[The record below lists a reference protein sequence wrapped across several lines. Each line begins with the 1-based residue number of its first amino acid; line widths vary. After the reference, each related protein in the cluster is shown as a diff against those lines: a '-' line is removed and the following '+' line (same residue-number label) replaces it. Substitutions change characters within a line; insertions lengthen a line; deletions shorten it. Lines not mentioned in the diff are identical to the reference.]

1 MPFGG
6 FGPRLWHPVLPEQDV
21 VDSCTDL
28 VRTGVWPNF
37 SDACSQS
44 RHGDRLYSV
53 GNLISRKC
61 TGRESTMRYQDKDC
75 PRGQIGIYRFSE
87 VHRNTH
93 CRRCNEERDLVVT
106 GLDDVRVS
114 YNELPLMI
122 QTTHLFLPGLL
133 LTGFLLTGRGHCVL
147 GVAIHRLDEL
157 GPAKSNGRPI
167 LVNRDHP
174 DGFKAGFAERAPTA
188 VTVEF

>member
-61 TGRESTMRYQDKDC
+61 TGRESTMRYQYKDC

-93 CRRCNEERDLVVT
+93 CRRGNEERDLAVT
-106 GLDDVRVS
+106 GLDDVRVA
-114 YNELPLMI
+114 YNELAVMMVKYVPPE
-122 QTTHLFLPGLL
+122 PGLNISAEVIKVESINAAL
-133 LTGFLLTGRGHCVL
+133 HEA
-147 GVAIHRLDEL
+147 VAVR
-157 GPAKSNGRPI
+157 
-167 LVNRDHP
+167 
-174 DGFKAGFAERAPTA
+174 RAHDSVA
-188 VTVEF
+188 LEIDD